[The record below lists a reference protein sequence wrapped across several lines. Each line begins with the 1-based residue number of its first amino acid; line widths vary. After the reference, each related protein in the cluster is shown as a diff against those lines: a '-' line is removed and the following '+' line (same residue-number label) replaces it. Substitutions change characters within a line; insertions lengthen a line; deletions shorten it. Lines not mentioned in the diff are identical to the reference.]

1 MVKPAPRIDTRNAAK
16 IAQQVQDLLRVY
28 APAWQEFEID
38 PVTGDRT
45 PTGISAALIGI
56 FARYCEIII
65 QRLNQVPDKNFLAF
79 LNLLGA
85 SRLPP
90 QPARVPL
97 TFFLTAGSTVDAVV
111 PAGTQVAAPAA
122 EGEKEPV
129 IFETEREL
137 VVSAAQLVSLFIR
150 EAAEDRYSDRS
161 PLIQTADGNGVSPFV
176 GDRAIPHIFYI
187 GHDRLFGFAAISRLD
202 LTITLAEPNSECAV
216 VWETWNSETGQWEEI
231 TPTAATP
238 EEITQI
244 QNLQRTGT
252 LHFTN
257 FNALP
262 VTEVNAQAHRWLR
275 GRLTKRITPDMRE
288 QQIGVNQLPTIQ
300 KIQLQA
306 TLGQSN
312 LLGEAAFANQQTV
325 DATQVF
331 FPFGEKPKLGDVFYL
346 AHREA
351 FSQGGSTVT
360 LQMNILD
367 PTTAGFSNNSTGEQP
382 KPELTWEY
390 WDGKSWQLI
399 GTSTADGPTSSANS
413 FQDTT
418 RAFRQPDEGTVSF
431 VLPATPAITTINGVE
446 NVWIRVRI
454 SGGNYGREAQYVPTD
469 NEDNVRIPFTLE
481 PATFVPPI
489 IRSLKL
495 TYSITTPVQPESPQH
510 ILLYNDFAYTPV
522 DPDRSFVPF
531 QPTVDLKPQPHPRF
545 YLGFSLPANR
555 PAFPNQPLS
564 LYLRSADYSP
574 AEAFPGASRDRP
586 PPRPQ
591 LTWQYW
597 QGKEWRKLTVR
608 DDTENFTRPGLIEF
622 LPPAD
627 CLPRAEFGIPSRYWL
642 RVVWSSGVYPIA
654 PRLSRV
660 LPNTTIAAQTVTIHH
675 EILGS
680 SNGTENQ
687 VFRTTRSPILEGQ
700 QLQVR
705 EPELPPE
712 QEQKTIQQEE
722 GEDAIATV
730 QDSTGRPQEIWVR
743 WHQVLDFYGSGAR
756 DRHYTLN
763 RLTGEVQFGDGLN
776 GLIPPTGIGNLRMT
790 RYRTGGGV
798 IGNRSA
804 NTIVQLKTTVPYIEK
819 VTNSEVAAGGADA
832 ESLDSLVERM
842 PRTIRHRGRAVTL
855 EDYEDLAKLAS
866 PDVAR
871 ARCIPLRNL
880 QGVSNSVIE
889 AENPPSLEPGVLSVI
904 VVPHSKEPK
913 PVPSLELF
921 NRIQHY
927 LQANSSMTARV
938 VVVPPHYLSV
948 NITTDLAVTSL
959 EGASAVEE
967 AVERKLSSFLH
978 PLTGGLDGNGWDFGR
993 EPYKSDFYRQIESV
1007 SGVDH
1012 VRSLKVELIADEP
1025 GQDIPSLQ
1033 RTGLFLVYSGKHT
1046 VNLMFEDA

>member
-1 MVKPAPRIDTRNAAK
+1 MVKPAPRIDRRNAAK
-16 IAQQVQDLLRVY
+16 IAQQVQELLRVY

-45 PTGISAALIGI
+45 PTGISAALIGV

-97 TFFLTAGSTVDAVV
+97 TFSLTAGSTVDAVV
-111 PAGTQVAAPAA
+111 PAGTQVAAPPA

-137 VVSAAQLVSLFIR
+137 VVSAAQLVSLFVR

-161 PLIQTADGNGVSPFV
+161 AIISTADGQGVSPFV
-176 GDRAIPHIFYI
+176 GDRAIPHMFYI
-187 GHDRLFGFAAISRLD
+187 AHDRLFGFSPISQLD
-202 LTITLAEPNSECAV
+202 LTITLAASNTECAI
-216 VWETWNSETGQWEEI
+216 VWEIWNHETSQWEGI
-231 TPTAATP
+231 TPTSATSAAA
-238 EEITQI
+238 IIQI
-244 QNLQRTGT
+244 QNLQQSGT
-252 LHFTN
+252 LQFTN
-257 FNALP
+257 LTAIP
-262 VTEVNAQAHRWLR
+262 VTAVNAQTHRWLR
-275 GRLTKRITPDMRE
+275 GRLIKRITPALTPEPD
-288 QQIGVNQLPTIQ
+288 QIRLNQLPRISN
-300 KIQLQA
+300 IQLQA
-306 TLGQSN
+306 TLGQSQ
-312 LLGEAAFANQQTV
+312 LPVEAAFTNQLPV

-351 FSQGGSTVT
+351 FSQSGVTVT
-360 LQMNILD
+360 LQMDILD
-367 PTTAGFSNNSTGEQP
+367 PTTAGFSNNSSGEQP

-390 WDGKSWQLI
+390 WDGRSWRLI
-399 GTSTADGPTSSANS
+399 GTSTTSGPTSSANS

-418 RAFRQPDEGTVSF
+418 QAFRQPGNGTVSF
-431 VLPATPAITTINGVE
+431 VLPATPTITTINGVE
-446 NVWIRVRI
+446 NFWIRVRI
-454 SGGNYGREAQYVPTD
+454 SGGNYGREARYVPTG
-469 NEDNVRIPFTLE
+469 NQSTPFRLE

-489 IRSLKL
+489 IRSLQL
-495 TYSITTPVQPESPQH
+495 TYSITTPAQPEPPQH
-510 ILLYNDFAYTPV
+510 ILLYNDFGYTPV
-522 DPDRSFVPF
+522 DPATPFSPF
-531 QPTVDLKPQPHPRF
+531 QPTSDLKPQPHPRF
-545 YLGFSLPANR
+545 YLGFSLPPNR
-555 PAFPNQPLS
+555 PSFPNQPLS
-564 LYLRSADYSP
+564 LYLRTADYSA
-574 AEAFPGASRDRP
+574 AEASPASSD
-586 PPRPQ
+586 RPQ

-597 QGKEWRKLTVR
+597 QGSEWRKLTVR
-608 DDTENFTRPGLIEF
+608 DDTENLTRPGLIEF

-627 CLPRAEFGIPSRYWL
+627 LLPRVEFGIPSRYWL

-654 PRLSRV
+654 PRVSRI
-660 LPNTTIAAQTVTIHH
+660 LPNTTIAAQTVTIRH

-687 VFRTTRSPILEGQ
+687 IFRTTRSPILAGQ

-712 QEQKTIQQEE
+712 QEQKTIQQDE
-722 GEDAIATV
+722 GEDAISTV

-743 WHQVLDFYGSGAR
+743 WHQVSDFYGSGAR

-763 RLTGEVQFGDGLN
+763 RLTGEIQFGDGLN
-776 GLIPPTGIGNLRMT
+776 GLIPPTGIGNVRMT
-790 RYRTGGGV
+790 RYQTGGGT
-798 IGNRSA
+798 IGNRAAS
-804 NTIVQLKTTVPYIEK
+804 TIVQLKTTVPYIEK
-819 VTNSEVAAGGADA
+819 VTNSEAAAGGADA

-842 PRTIRHRGRAVTL
+842 PRTLRHRGRAVTL

-880 QGVSNSVIE
+880 QLVSNSAIE
-889 AENPPSLEPGVLSVI
+889 AENPQPLEPGVLSLII
-904 VVPHSKEPK
+904 VPYSNDPK
-913 PVPSLELF
+913 PLPSLELL
-921 NRIQHY
+921 NRIQRY

-959 EGASAVEE
+959 EGASAVEQ
-967 AVERKLSSFLH
+967 AVERKLSRFLH

-993 EPYKSDFYRQIESV
+993 EPHKSDFYRQIESV

-1025 GQDIPSLQ
+1025 GQDVPSLQ

-1046 VNLMFEDA
+1046 INLMFEDA